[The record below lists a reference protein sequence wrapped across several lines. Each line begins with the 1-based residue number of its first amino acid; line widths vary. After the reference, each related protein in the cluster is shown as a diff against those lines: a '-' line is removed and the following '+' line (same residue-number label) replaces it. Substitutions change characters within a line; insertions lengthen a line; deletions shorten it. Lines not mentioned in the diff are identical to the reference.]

1 MNENKSK
8 DVDLESDMEVEKEG
22 NDEDG
27 FNSEILLFNDVK
39 PILTNIE
46 DLPGTYACP
55 LPSFYFIF
63 HIFLLHFIFFRE
75 RVLCFFSCCCVCVC
89 VCVCL
94 CLCVCVSVCVYV
106 CACVCVYVCVCM
118 CVSVCVCVRV

>member
-8 DVDLESDMEVEKEG
+8 DVDLESDMELEKEG

-46 DLPGTYACP
+46 DLPGKYACP
-55 LPSFYFIF
+55 LSSF
-63 HIFLLHFIFFRE
+63 HFI
-75 RVLCFFSCCCVCVC
+75 
-89 VCVCL
+89 
-94 CLCVCVSVCVYV
+94 
-106 CACVCVYVCVCM
+106 
-118 CVSVCVCVRV
+118 

>member
-8 DVDLESDMEVEKEG
+8 DVDLESDMEAEKEG

-55 LPSFYFIF
+55 LPSFHSIF
-63 HIFLLHFIFFRE
+63 HISYFSSTFYFLRRTSSMFL
-75 RVLCFFSCCCVCVC
+75 
-89 VCVCL
+89 
-94 CLCVCVSVCVYV
+94 
-106 CACVCVYVCVCM
+106 
-118 CVSVCVCVRV
+118 